1 MLILIWLFF
10 YFLNTTL
17 LFSLFGLH
25 FFSLFV
31 EFTSILWDSIR
42 DKCMRSG
49 MQNPVSMS
57 GSVGASAPLTSG
69 WERWTLQ
76 LTSLSKPWGIFF
88 IAVVFSLMYISS
100 YQSFLGALGFPCLS
114 KLFGIPFCVPLCGVC
129 PCLCFSPSFGDGTC
143 QLISQGKAARCQPVN
158 STSSIIVLKSCSAEE

>member
-10 YFLNTTL
+10 YFLIQ
-17 LFSLFGLH
+17 LF
-25 FFSLFV
+25 FFLYLGSTF
-31 EFTSILWDSIR
+31 FPCLWNSPQSSDSIR

-57 GSVGASAPLTSG
+57 GSVGASGFLTSG

-76 LTSLSKPWGIFF
+76 LTSLSKHWGIFF

-100 YQSFLGALGFPCLS
+100 YQSFLGALGFPWLS
-114 KLFGIPFCVPLCGVC
+114 KLFGIPSRVPLCSVC

-143 QLISQGKAARCQPVN
+143 QLISQGKAARCQQVN